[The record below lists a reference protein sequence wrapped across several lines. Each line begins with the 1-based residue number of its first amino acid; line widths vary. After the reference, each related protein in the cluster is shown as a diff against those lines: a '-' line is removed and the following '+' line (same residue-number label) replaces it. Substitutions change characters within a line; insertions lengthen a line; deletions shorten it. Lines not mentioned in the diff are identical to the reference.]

1 MKWLYQDDDEWM
13 PGEDLPEMDLFL
25 AQIWLNFY
33 VNEMGKTCGISYKKN
48 LGIFRGLGMRSY
60 YGQTDSE
67 NVAVFLVKKIVAD
80 PSFGESINRNIFLLS
95 DELVASTELWFR
107 QNLSEKSNA
116 ELAGII
122 RDHIAVHTQLYG
134 WGGLSNATDLY
145 SPEFTDYLKR
155 YLRGKSRSEDDA
167 SRHFIALSTPDSF
180 SKAALEQ
187 LAFLKL
193 AIGIENDPS
202 QRDLFSEDAASIM
215 QKIKPSVAS
224 MIERHWREYKCI
236 PALFNQFQ
244 PGMDYYYSHLKEF
257 FASGKNASEEFERM
271 HSELESKVR
280 TKKELM
286 ARLGID
292 AKHERLFEI
301 YANFMIS
308 KSYRRYAQIISLQ
321 RIDSVLEEIGRRLNL
336 SRVEVRNTLAP
347 DLYKMLETGVVDYEL
362 AAERARYNV
371 LYAETGFQK
380 QFVGEEAKEIEKM
393 VEKVKVDAGL
403 KELKGQVACM
413 GKVSGVVK
421 IVHTPQDAAKFN
433 AGDVLVAISTNP
445 DIVPLMKKA
454 SAIVTEQGGVTSHAA
469 IVSRELGVPC
479 VIGTK
484 IATKWLKDGDIV
496 EVDATRGIVRKL
508 SS

>member
-1 MKWLYQDDDEWM
+1 
-13 PGEDLPEMDLFL
+13 
-25 AQIWLNFY
+25 
-33 VNEMGKTCGISYKKN
+33 
-48 LGIFRGLGMRSY
+48 
-60 YGQTDSE
+60 
-67 NVAVFLVKKIVAD
+67 
-80 PSFGESINRNIFLLS
+80 
-95 DELVASTELWFR
+95 
-107 QNLSEKSNA
+107 
-116 ELAGII
+116 
-122 RDHIAVHTQLYG
+122 
-134 WGGLSNATDLY
+134 
-145 SPEFTDYLKR
+145 
-155 YLRGKSRSEDDA
+155 
-167 SRHFIALSTPDSF
+167 
-180 SKAALEQ
+180 
-187 LAFLKL
+187 
-193 AIGIENDPS
+193 
-202 QRDLFSEDAASIM
+202 
-215 QKIKPSVAS
+215 
-224 MIERHWREYKCI
+224 
-236 PALFNQFQ
+236 
-244 PGMDYYYSHLKEF
+244 
-257 FASGKNASEEFERM
+257 
-271 HSELESKVR
+271 
-280 TKKELM
+280 
-286 ARLGID
+286 
-292 AKHERLFEI
+292 
-301 YANFMIS
+301 
-308 KSYRRYAQIISLQ
+308 
-321 RIDSVLEEIGRRLNL
+321 
-336 SRVEVRNTLAP
+336 
-347 DLYKMLETGVVDYEL
+347 MLETGVVDYEL